1 MKKILVFGANGFIG
15 SNLVRYL
22 SNNSEYEIWGTYRNS
37 GFKRREKVT
46 YIPCDLSEEIEI
58 AEKFDAVI
66 DCVSQVELSDGADY
80 VSNTVMA
87 TEHAIRFCEKMGIRV
102 FIFLSSISV
111 YGITKTEVDENSP
124 YQEVGNYGLAKLM
137 AENIVRESGITNVF
151 SLRIPRILGF
161 GVNFTHQWLPALAYK
176 LAHNSDVRYFN
187 KDLLYNNLLYVDDL
201 AKFLLTLIIK
211 SSDKDKVQ
219 ETFVL
224 GAGGKETIYGI
235 ILKMREYLKSSSK
248 LIQGP
253 NNLHTTVFATNIK
266 EAVSYGFSPMDV
278 SDTLKRFAIDVRE
291 QIRNE

>member
-211 SSDKDKVQ
+211 SSDKVQ

-266 EAVSYGFSPMDV
+266 KAVSYGFSPMDV

>member
-1 MKKILVFGANGFIG
+1 M
-15 SNLVRYL
+15 
-22 SNNSEYEIWGTYRNS
+22 
-37 GFKRREKVT
+37 
-46 YIPCDLSEEIEI
+46 SEEIEI

-266 EAVSYGFSPMDV
+266 KAVSYGFSPMDV

>member
-266 EAVSYGFSPMDV
+266 KAVSYGFSPMDV